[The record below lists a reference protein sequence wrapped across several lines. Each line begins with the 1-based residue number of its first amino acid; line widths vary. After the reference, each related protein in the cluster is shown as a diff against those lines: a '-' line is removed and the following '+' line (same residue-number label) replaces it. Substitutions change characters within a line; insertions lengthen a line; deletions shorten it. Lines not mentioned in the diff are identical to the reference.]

1 MSRQIILI
9 GLMFGLF
16 AISLGLVVVKPVMAN
31 GPTIDHRFYLE
42 LPDGKQVEI
51 KGPKIHRA
59 SKDGADKPTV
69 ITNHCRYQEYIAAG
83 KEINVQRD
91 VAGGYHCSTN
101 ESCFTQD
108 YGAPYLPSSF
118 NQASEVY
125 TDSDASFFAFYKKT
139 FTDMLKTSTS
149 YNPTNYSANN
159 IRGFEGA
166 KWVGKV
172 DWEVDTGGSIQILQ
186 SPPSKP
192 LDADGWGT
200 IPGYSS
206 KQSWGS
212 GEVYL
217 NTEGGNVLQ
226 GKITWV
232 LKLPQQKSLACK
244 SISPAGKPAWDPAK
258 VKKGAELVFNCATVE
273 GAESYEF
280 RVIEPDSKTV
290 SVPYAGPGTL
300 PTERLSGKYTVS
312 KVGSHIAQCRV
323 CASTGKD
330 CTAWENVSEARQR
343 DE

>member
-1 MSRQIILI
+1 MSKRIILI
-9 GLMFGLF
+9 SMAFGLF
-16 AISLGLVVVKPVMAN
+16 WIGLGLVVVKPAMAGN

-42 LPDGKQVEI
+42 LPDGKQVEM

-59 SKDGADKPTV
+59 SKDGADKPTK
-69 ITNHCRYQEYIAAG
+69 ITNHCRYQEYIDAD

-118 NQASEVY
+118 NKSSEVY

-139 FTDMLKTSTS
+139 FTQMLGESTS
-149 YNPTNYSANN
+149 YSPAKYSATN

-172 DWEVDTGGSIQILQ
+172 DWEVDTGGTIQILQ
-186 SPPSKP
+186 SPPSTP
-192 LDADGWGT
+192 LDSPEWGNV
-200 IPGYSS
+200 PGYSA

-226 GKITWV
+226 GKITWT
-232 LKLPQQKSLACK
+232 LKLPAQKSLACIA
-244 SISPAGKPAWDPAK
+244 ISPAGKPAWDPAK
-258 VKKGAELVFNCATVE
+258 VKKGDQLNFNCTAVE
-273 GAESYEF
+273 GAKSYEF
-280 RVIEPDSKTV
+280 RVIEPDQTRV
-290 SVPYAGPGTL
+290 SLASAGAGIL
-300 PTERLSGKYTVS
+300 PTQIVSAKYTVS
-312 KVGSHIAQCRV
+312 KVGTHYAQCRV
-323 CASTGKD
+323 CADGT
-330 CTAWENVSEARQR
+330 CTAWENVSDVRQR